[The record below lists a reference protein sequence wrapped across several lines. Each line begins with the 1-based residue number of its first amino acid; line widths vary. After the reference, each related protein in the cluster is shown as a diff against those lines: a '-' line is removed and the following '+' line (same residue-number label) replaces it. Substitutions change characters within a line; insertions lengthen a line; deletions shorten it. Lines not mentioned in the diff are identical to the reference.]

1 MNKTWNVN
9 GLGDN
14 LRKLIS
20 YYKSNPASEEE
31 IKDAIKKVFT
41 EAGVDDSR
49 FKLFKVSVRGDLAEI
64 EGKDASSYAN
74 GLASRIYKVK
84 NREKVINGEKS
95 ENGSENMNE
104 KEKAPKKTVS
114 IDVAKLI
121 RKPSAVAQ
129 KSALIEVLV
138 DRGIDIYVPVSEA
151 TIKNLDIP
159 IDLRQIEGRP
169 LIDGLVDI
177 IKAMSKE
184 YFKNNSQA
192 PVEEQKQES
201 TKELAPEDRN
211 IDGPSDEEL
220 KNLGESSNT
229 LQFFV
234 GYDKN
239 KVSRLFQ
246 GKEETFE
253 KFEEFVKV
261 YNYLMTLYTTQNL
274 SPDRAKEISNDLLP
288 NYNEVVKECSSLGG
302 EGSRIKGLCEGMMSI
317 LDQTYK
323 AENSKDG
330 ESLNPSTAKQNI
342 RNMGLTPDEIDG
354 LRNEG
359 ITISNKAPE
368 DQTFAGEISDLIG
381 TKNLPDNS
389 DALTK
394 EDLMDM
400 GRFGFTEEDFPT
412 HSAYMEFK
420 GSDEYN
426 LHANNQPTFTNNDSK
441 PY

>member
-192 PVEEQKQES
+192 PAEEQKQES

-234 GYDKN
+234 GYKNGAERKVKELFKGNPGLFDKF
-239 KVSRLFQ
+239 KDFV
-246 GKEETFE
+246 E
-253 KFEEFVKV
+253 K
-261 YNYLMTLYTTQNL
+261 YNYLMTIYTSNKLDKDTAIQIHDDILPQFNDVVTDCSKNPEVGSQIINL
-274 SPDRAKEISNDLLP
+274 CNGMCNILKEICVAEINGQSLSADEAQQKIRKMGITTNELDGIANDNIDLTDDSLDNYFETFGEVPKDFKYEEPSFLLP
-288 NYNEVVKECSSLGG
+288 ENIRDKIKDWAVDDIFTMADWLEFTKTEEYQLLQNTPTNSLGK
-302 EGSRIKGLCEGMMSI
+302 S
-317 LDQTYK
+317 D
-323 AENSKDG
+323 
-330 ESLNPSTAKQNI
+330 
-342 RNMGLTPDEIDG
+342 TP
-354 LRNEG
+354 
-359 ITISNKAPE
+359 P
-368 DQTFAGEISDLIG
+368 
-381 TKNLPDNS
+381 
-389 DALTK
+389 
-394 EDLMDM
+394 M
-400 GRFGFTEEDFPT
+400 
-412 HSAYMEFK
+412 
-420 GSDEYN
+420 
-426 LHANNQPTFTNNDSK
+426 
-441 PY
+441 